1 MVNETSSVR
10 IIVSGKVQGV
20 FFRKYTRQKAL
31 ELELEGEVMNQPDG
45 SVCVQATGTHDQLEA
60 LIAFCR
66 TGSPAANVSHVLVET
81 TEFKKFSGFRI
92 IK

>member
-1 MVNETSSVR
+1 MVNEINSIR

-45 SVCVQATGTHDQLEA
+45 SVCIHATGTIDQLEA
-60 LIAFCR
+60 LTAFCR
-66 TGSPAANVSHVLVET
+66 TGPPAAKVSHIQVET
-81 TEFKKFSGFRI
+81 IGYQKFSGFRI
-92 IK
+92 LK